1 MDRAFFSILQTVPT
15 GDAERRRGWHRRWLW
30 RTVLLLMV
38 LVAVAPAL
46 VVELAARVSAYPDD
60 GVRSPSPSTVV
71 LDRTGQVLASYTA
84 DDGRWYLPTIDHGR
98 WLPLAVEAVED
109 ARFRSH
115 AGVDWFAAYAAIGQN
130 LMAGRVVR
138 GSSTITMQVERLRHA
153 RPRTLVAKVVEAVRA
168 RQIERTQDKDAIL
181 AEWLERASFGGNV
194 VGAGAASWRWFG
206 VPPASLSLAQAAL
219 IAGLPQNPERLRPD
233 RHPEQ
238 ARERR
243 DHVLRRLQAVGA
255 IGAEQLAQALSEPV
269 VLASRPLTSVDG
281 IGAVPVLADLAKRRS
296 GVLGTTLD
304 LATQRSAAA
313 LAGERLERLA
323 GSGIDAAAVAVL
335 DVQNGDWLALVSLGG
350 QQWIDHTAV
359 ARSSGS
365 ALKPFIYA
373 GAFARGIAT
382 PSSLLADD
390 PAAWRGWTPA
400 NFDRTWRGRCS
411 AAEALRDS
419 RNLPAMHLL
428 EALGVARAAGIMEAF
443 GLERLASQS
452 ARSGLT
458 LAIGGAEVDARGLA
472 TAYAG
477 LARDGRCV
485 LPRLLAGPSAPSTPS
500 PDGAEILPPT
510 ACRQVLACLNDRER
524 TRVQCPTAVALEP
537 AWKTGTSSGQRDAW
551 CVALTP
557 RRCVVVWFG
566 VTRGPGSPALVGAE
580 LAAPVALA
588 VLAACD
594 PGGATWPPVD
604 MGSATAVATNVVS
617 APLVITSPTAGSE
630 ILRIDGST
638 KQRLALTCGG
648 GGSGQRWW
656 FIDGAPLACVAAGEP
671 AWWTPT
677 AGRHALRV
685 VDQQGQAAHVEVL
698 VR

>member
-1 MDRAFFSILQTVPT
+1 
-15 GDAERRRGWHRRWLW
+15 
-30 RTVLLLMV
+30 MV
-38 LVAVAPAL
+38 LVVGALVGPPL
-46 VVELAARVSAYPDD
+46 VVEGAAWLLAYPDE
-60 GVRSPSPSTVV
+60 RPSTPPPSTMV
-71 LDRTGQVLASYTA
+71 LARDGQVLASFTA
-84 DDGRWYLPTIDHGR
+84 EDGRWYLPVASGQHGR

-115 AGVDWFAAYAAIGQN
+115 GGVDWLAAYAAIGQN
-130 LMAGRVVR
+130 LLAGRVVR
-138 GSSTITMQVERLRHA
+138 GSSTITMQVERLRHP
-153 RPRTLVAKVVEAVRA
+153 RPRTFTAKVVEAVRA

-181 AEWLERASFGGNV
+181 REWLERASFGGNV
-194 VGAGAASWRWFG
+194 VGAGAAAWRWFG
-206 VPPASLSLAQAAL
+206 VPPTSLSLAQAAL

-233 RHPEQ
+233 RHPER

-243 DHVLRRLQAVGA
+243 DHVLRRLHAVGA
-255 IGAEQLAQALSEPV
+255 IDAGQLTRALVEPV
-269 VLASRPLTSVDG
+269 VLAARPVVSGGDL
-281 IGAVPVLADLAKRRS
+281 GAAPVLADLAKHRS
-296 GVLGTTLD
+296 GVLTTTLD
-304 LATQRSAAA
+304 PVLQRSAAA
-313 LAGERLERLA
+313 LVGERLEHLA
-323 GSGIDAAAVAVL
+323 GSGIDAAGVAVL
-335 DVQNGDWLALVSLGG
+335 DVQDGGWLALVSLGG
-350 QQWIDHTAV
+350 QPWIDHTTV

-419 RNLPAMHLL
+419 RNLSAMHLL
-428 EALGVARAAGIMEAF
+428 EAVGVARAAGIMEAL
-443 GLERLASQS
+443 GLERLASQG

-458 LAIGGAEVDARGLA
+458 LAIGGAEVDARGVA

-477 LARDGRCV
+477 LVRGGRRV
-485 LPRLLAGPSAPSTPS
+485 LPRLLVDPAAPATPSA
-500 PDGAEILPPT
+500 DGGEILPPL
-510 ACRQVLACLNDRER
+510 ACRQVLACLVDRER
-524 TRVQCPTAVALEP
+524 TRVLCPSAVALEP

-604 MGSATAVATNVVS
+604 MGSATAVATSVMS
-617 APLVITSPTAGSE
+617 APLVITSPMAGSE
-630 ILRIDGST
+630 LLRLDGST

-648 GGSGQRWW
+648 GGGAYRWW
-656 FIDGAPLACVAAGEP
+656 FVDGAPLVRVTAGEP

-685 VDQQGQAAHVEVL
+685 VDQQGQAAQVEVI